1 MNKIIRYAKIAIAAL
16 VTVAMGACT
25 SDYEYDTPEALKG
38 AQVYF
43 SNTLPSKIEV
53 NKEAGNFDVTLSR
66 QNTEG
71 ELTVPLMFTA
81 DEGNIY
87 TVPSTVTFADGE
99 ATANIHITFNP
110 DELVYGNYVGGTI
123 SFDAD
128 NFSTPYGATSY
139 KFTAGASAYVDVAGG
154 KGKFRDGLISA
165 LYGIE
170 VLEYDVQIQED
181 AHTPGIYRVVAPYGQ
196 KGWSGAN
203 PWYTAFDENESNTD
217 MIIDATD
224 PDYVYIKGTFNT
236 GVTLNSSDG
245 VLSAISYVQYLLDDG
260 KTLDE
265 VKAEMPELFGTF
277 KDGVFTFPAKS
288 ILLYFGSGGNLYY
301 GNTDGMLRVAMPGV
315 VLKDYS
321 VGVEYLGRMTD
332 TNDKDNAVFNLTFGA
347 DVTTVKYALVKEG
360 EDLNKTASGI
370 IDGSVEA
377 TEISEAGRV
386 EVPFEESGN
395 YYVVTVSY
403 ENGEAKGADATPI
416 TLKSSKDAEEQFE
429 EVAYGVFTLGVK
441 DISGPFFPE
450 EGPIGC
456 FLEKM
461 GGTSPYPS
469 EATLLQS
476 KSDPTHFRIT
486 PWLTDG
492 YDFDFTWN
500 KETGVISVSNNNSGV
515 TGNQAGDKVIVDD
528 VATIIGDDNASA
540 KGLLNSYQENV
551 FTFNL
556 VYHLGDNTY
565 AMEKETFEITATAE
579 NAAKKGVN
587 RVAASHRSFNKF
599 FTGKSYQL
607 NKKLVNSKKVHLR

>member
-139 KFTAGASAYVDVAGG
+139 QFKAGASAYEDVPGG

-301 GNTDGMLRVAMPGV
+301 GNADGMLRVAMPGV

-332 TNDKDNAVFNLTFGA
+332 TNDNDNAIFNLTFGA

-360 EDLNKTASGI
+360 EDLNKTESGI

-395 YYVVTVSY
+395 YYLVTVSY

>member
-1 MNKIIRYAKIAIAAL
+1 MNKIFRYAKIAIAAL

-53 NKEAGNFDVTLSR
+53 NKESGNFDVTLSR

-165 LYGIE
+165 AYRIE
-170 VLEYDVQIQED
+170 VLEYDVQIQQD

-203 PWYTAFDENESNTD
+203 PWYTAFDENENNTD

-236 GVTLNSSDG
+236 GVTLNSGDG
-245 VLSAISYVQYLLDDG
+245 VVSAISYVQFLLNNG
-260 KTLDE
+260 NALDLI
-265 VKAEMPELFGTF
+265 KAKKPELFGTF
-277 KDGVFTFPAKS
+277 KDGVFNFPAKS
-288 ILLYFGSGGNLYY
+288 ILMYFGADGPYY
-301 GNTDGMLRVAMPGV
+301 GNTDGMLRVAMPGI

-321 VGVEYLGRMTD
+321 VGVDYLGRMTD

-360 EDLNKTASGI
+360 VDLNATASGI

-377 TEISEAGRV
+377 TEIAEAGRV

-395 YYVVTVSY
+395 YYLITVSY

-429 EVAYGVFTLGVK
+429 EVAYGVFTLGVE
-441 DISGPFFPE
+441 DISGPFFKE
-450 EGPIGC
+450 QGPMGC
-456 FLEKM
+456 FLEKV

-486 PWLTDG
+486 PWLVDG

-500 KETGVISVSNNNSGV
+500 RETGIISVSNNNSGV
-515 TGNQAGDKVIVDD
+515 KNQAGDQIIVDD
-528 VATIIGDDNASA
+528 VATILGDANASA
-540 KGLLNSYQENV
+540 AGVLNSYKENV

-556 VYHLGDNTY
+556 VYHLGDDIF
-565 AMEKETFEITATAE
+565 AIEKETFEITATAE

-587 RVAASHRSFNKF
+587 RVAASHHSFNKF

>member
-1 MNKIIRYAKIAIAAL
+1 MNKIFRYAKIAVAAL

-53 NKEAGNFDVTLSR
+53 NKESGNFDVTLSR

-139 KFTAGASAYVDVAGG
+139 KFKAGASAYVDVAGG
-154 KGKFRDGLISA
+154 KGKFRDGLISSA
-165 LYGIE
+165 YGIE
-170 VLEYDVQIQED
+170 VLEYDVQIQQD

-203 PWYTAFDENESNTD
+203 PWYTAFDASLANTD
-217 MIIDATD
+217 MVIDATD
-224 PDYVYIKGTFNT
+224 PDYVYIKGTFST

-245 VLSAISYVQYLLDDG
+245 VVSAISYVQFLLDNG
-260 KTLDE
+260 NALDLI
-265 VKAEMPELFGTF
+265 KAKKPDLFGTF

-288 ILLYFGSGGNLYY
+288 ILMYFGTDGPYY
-301 GNTDGMLRVAMPGV
+301 GNNDGMLRVAMPGV

-360 EDLNKTASGI
+360 TDLDKTASGI

-429 EVAYGVFTLGVK
+429 EVAYGVFTLGVE

-450 EGPIGC
+450 EGPMGC
-456 FLEKM
+456 FLEKI

-486 PWLTDG
+486 PWLVDG

-500 KETGVISVSNNNSGV
+500 KETGVISVSNNNTGV
-515 TGNQAGDKVIVDD
+515 KNQAGDQITVDD
-528 VATIIGDDNASA
+528 VATMIGDANASA
-540 KGLLNSYQENV
+540 AGVLNSYKENV

-556 VYHLGDNTY
+556 VYHLGNPIY
-565 AMEKETFEITATAE
+565 AIEKETFEITATAE

-587 RVAASHRSFNKF
+587 RVAASHHSFNKLL
-599 FTGKSYQL
+599 TGKSYQM
-607 NKKLVNSKKVHLR
+607 NKKFVNSKKVHLR

>member
-1 MNKIIRYAKIAIAAL
+1 MNKIFRYAKIAIAAL

-53 NKEAGNFDVTLSR
+53 NKESGNFDVTLSR

-99 ATANIHITFNP
+99 ATANIHVTFNP

-139 KFTAGASAYVDVAGG
+139 KFEAGASAYVDVAGG
-154 KGKFRDGLISA
+154 KGKFRDGLISSA
-165 LYGIE
+165 YGIE
-170 VLEYDVQIQED
+170 VLEYDVQIQQD

-196 KGWSGAN
+196 KGWSGAK
-203 PWYTAFDENESNTD
+203 PWYTKFDASLANTD
-217 MIIDATD
+217 MVIDATD
-224 PDYVYIKGTFNT
+224 PDYVYIKGTFST

-245 VLSAISYVQYLLDDG
+245 VVSAISYVQFLLDNG
-260 KTLDE
+260 NALDLI
-265 VKAEMPELFGTF
+265 KAKKPELFGTF
-277 KDGVFTFPAKS
+277 KDGVFNFPAKS
-288 ILLYFGSGGNLYY
+288 ILMYFGTDGPYY
-301 GNTDGMLRVAMPGV
+301 GNNDGMLRVAMPGI

-321 VGVEYLGRMTD
+321 VGVDYLGRLTD

-360 EDLNKTASGI
+360 ADLDAAANGI
-370 IDGSVEA
+370 IDGLIKA
-377 TEISEAGRV
+377 TEKAEAGRV

-395 YYVVTVSY
+395 YYLVTVSY
-403 ENGEAKGADATPI
+403 ENGEAKGADATPV

-429 EVAYGVFTLGVK
+429 EVAYGVFTLGVE

-450 EGPIGC
+450 PKGC
-456 FLEKM
+456 FLEKI
-461 GGTSPYPS
+461 GGKSPLAS

-486 PWLTDG
+486 PWLVDG

-500 KETGVISVSNNNSGV
+500 QQTGVISVSNNNTGV
-515 TGNQAGDKVIVDD
+515 KSQAGDQITVDD
-528 VATIIGDDNASA
+528 VATMIGDANASA
-540 KGLLNSYQENV
+540 AGVLNSFKENV

-556 VYHLGDNTY
+556 VYHLGDGIF

-587 RVAASHRSFNKF
+587 KVAASHRSFNKL
-599 FTGKSYQL
+599 FTGKPYQM

>member
-1 MNKIIRYAKIAIAAL
+1 MNKIFRYAKIAVAAL
-16 VTVAMGACT
+16 VTVAMAACT

-53 NKEAGNFDVTLSR
+53 NKESGNFDVTLSR

-110 DELVYGNYVGGTI
+110 DDLVYGNYVGGTI

-139 KFTAGASAYVDVAGG
+139 QFKAGASAYEDVEGG

-170 VLEYDVQIQED
+170 VLEYDVQIQQD

-203 PWYTAFDENESNTD
+203 PWYTKFDENESNTD

-224 PDYVYIKGTFNT
+224 PDFVYIKGTFNT
-236 GVTLNSSDG
+236 GVTLNSSEGDI
-245 VLSAISYVQYLLDDG
+245 SAISYVQYLLDKG
-260 KTLDE
+260 NSLDLI
-265 VKAEMPELFGTF
+265 KSKMPELFGTF
-277 KDGVFTFPAKS
+277 KDGVFSFPAKS
-288 ILLYFGSGGNLYY
+288 ILMYFGSGGDLYY

-395 YYVVTVSY
+395 YYLVTVSY

-429 EVAYGVFTLGVK
+429 EVAYGVFTLGVE
-441 DISGPFFPE
+441 DFSGLFFPE
-450 EGPIGC
+450 EGPMGC
-456 FLEKM
+456 FLEKI

-486 PWLTDG
+486 PWLIDG

-515 TGNQAGDKVIVDD
+515 TGNEAGDKIIVDD
-528 VATIIGDDNASA
+528 VATIIGDPDASA
-540 KGLLNSYQENV
+540 AGVLNSYHENV

-556 VYHLGDNTY
+556 VYHLGNGIF

-587 RVAASHRSFNKF
+587 RVAASHCSFNKL
-599 FTGKSYQL
+599 FTGKPYQL

>member
-1 MNKIIRYAKIAIAAL
+1 MNKIFRYAKIAIAAL

-53 NKEAGNFDVTLSR
+53 NKESGNFDVTLSR

-139 KFTAGASAYVDVAGG
+139 KFTAGASAYEDVPGG

-165 LYGIE
+165 AYRIE
-170 VLEYDVQIQED
+170 VLEYDVQIQQD

-203 PWYTAFDENESNTD
+203 PWYTAFDENENNTD

-236 GVTLNSSDG
+236 GVTLNSGDG
-245 VLSAISYVQYLLDDG
+245 VVSAISYVQFLLDNG
-260 KTLDE
+260 NALDLI
-265 VKAEMPELFGTF
+265 KAKNPELFGTF
-277 KDGVFTFPAKS
+277 KDGVFNFPAKS
-288 ILLYFGSGGNLYY
+288 ILMYFGADGPYY

-315 VLKDYS
+315 ELKDYN
-321 VGVEYLGRMTD
+321 VGVDYLGRLTD

-360 EDLNKTASGI
+360 TDLDATASGI
-370 IDGSVEA
+370 IDGSIEA
-377 TEISEAGRV
+377 TEIAEAGRV

-395 YYVVTVSY
+395 YYLVTISY

-429 EVAYGVFTLGVK
+429 EVAYGVFTLGVE
-441 DISGPFFPE
+441 DISGPFFKE
-450 EGPIGC
+450 QGPMGC
-456 FLEKM
+456 FLEKV
-461 GGTSPYPS
+461 GGKSPYAS

-486 PWLTDG
+486 PWLVDG
-492 YDFDFTWN
+492 YDFDFTWS

-515 TGNQAGDKVIVDD
+515 KANQAGDQIIVDD
-528 VATIIGDDNASA
+528 VATILGDANASA
-540 KGLLNSYQENV
+540 AGVLNSYQENV

-556 VYHLGDNTY
+556 VYHLGNDIF
-565 AMEKETFEITATAE
+565 AMEKETFEITDVVG
-579 NAAKKGVN
+579 NAAKKGIN
-587 RVAASHRSFNKF
+587 KVAASHHSFNKLL
-599 FTGKSYQL
+599 TGKSYQM
-607 NKKLVNSKKVHLR
+607 NKKFVNSKKVHLR

>member
-1 MNKIIRYAKIAIAAL
+1 MA
-16 VTVAMGACT
+16 ACT

-53 NKEAGNFDVTLSR
+53 NKESGNFDVTLSR
-66 QNTEG
+66 QNTKG

-110 DELVYGNYVGGTI
+110 DDLVYGNYVGGTI

-139 KFTAGASAYVDVAGG
+139 QFKAGASAYEDVPGG

-165 LYGIE
+165 LYDGIE
-170 VLEYDVQIQED
+170 VLEYDVQIQQD
-181 AHTPGIYRVVAPYGQ
+181 AHTPGIYRVVAPYAQ
-196 KGWSGAN
+196 KGWSGSQ

-224 PDYVYIKGTFNT
+224 PDFVYIKGTFNT
-236 GVTLNSSDG
+236 GVTLNSSHGDI
-245 VLSAISYVQYLLDDG
+245 SAISYVQYLLDDG

-265 VKAEMPELFGTF
+265 VKAEIPELFGTF
-277 KDGVFTFPAKS
+277 KDGIFSFPAKS
-288 ILLYFGSGGNLYY
+288 ILMYFGSGGDLYY

-315 VLKDYS
+315 VLKDYN

-360 EDLNKTASGI
+360 EDLDKTASGI

-395 YYVVTVSY
+395 YYLVTVSY

-429 EVAYGVFTLGVK
+429 EVAYGVFTLGVE
-441 DISGPFFPE
+441 DISGLFFPE

-456 FLEKM
+456 FLEKI

-486 PWLTDG
+486 PWLIDG

-515 TGNQAGDKVIVDD
+515 TGNKAGDKIIVDD
-528 VATIIGDDNASA
+528 VATIIGDPDASA
-540 KGLLNSYQENV
+540 AGVLNSYHENV

-556 VYHLGDNTY
+556 VYHLPQFGI
-565 AMEKETFEITATAE
+565 K
-579 NAAKKGVN
+579 
-587 RVAASHRSFNKF
+587 
-599 FTGKSYQL
+599 
-607 NKKLVNSKKVHLR
+607 

>member
-1 MNKIIRYAKIAIAAL
+1 MNKIFRYAKIAIAAL

-53 NKEAGNFDVTLSR
+53 NKESGNFDVTLSR

-99 ATANIHITFNP
+99 ATANIHVTFNP

-139 KFTAGASAYVDVAGG
+139 KFKAGASAYVDVAGG
-154 KGKFRDGLISA
+154 KGKFRDGLISSA
-165 LYGIE
+165 YGIE
-170 VLEYDVQIQED
+170 VLEYDVQIQQD

-203 PWYTAFDENESNTD
+203 PWYTAFDASLANTD
-217 MIIDATD
+217 MVIDATD
-224 PDYVYIKGTFNT
+224 PDYVYIKGTFST

-245 VLSAISYVQYLLDDG
+245 VVSAISYVQFLLDNG
-260 KTLDE
+260 NALDLI
-265 VKAEMPELFGTF
+265 KAKKPELFGTF
-277 KDGVFTFPAKS
+277 KDGVFNFPAKS
-288 ILLYFGSGGNLYY
+288 ILMYFGTDGPYY
-301 GNTDGMLRVAMPGV
+301 GNNDGMLRVAMPGV

-360 EDLNKTASGI
+360 TDLDKTASGI

-403 ENGEAKGADATPI
+403 ENGEAKGADATPV

-429 EVAYGVFTLGVK
+429 EVAYGVFTLGVE
-441 DISGPFFPE
+441 DISGPFFKE
-450 EGPIGC
+450 QGPMGC
-456 FLEKM
+456 FLEKV

-486 PWLTDG
+486 PWLVDG
-492 YDFDFTWN
+492 YDFDFTWS

-515 TGNQAGDKVIVDD
+515 KANQAGDQIIVDD
-528 VATIIGDDNASA
+528 VATILGDANASA
-540 KGLLNSYQENV
+540 AGVLNSYQENV

-556 VYHLGDNTY
+556 VYHLGDDIF

>member
-1 MNKIIRYAKIAIAAL
+1 MNKIFRYAKIAIAAL

-53 NKEAGNFDVTLSR
+53 NKESGNFDVTLSR

-139 KFTAGASAYVDVAGG
+139 KFKAGASAYVDVAGG
-154 KGKFRDGLISA
+154 KGKFRDGLISSA
-165 LYGIE
+165 YGIE
-170 VLEYDVQIQED
+170 VLEYDVQIQQD

-203 PWYTAFDENESNTD
+203 PWYTAFDASLANTD
-217 MIIDATD
+217 MVIDATD
-224 PDYVYIKGTFNT
+224 PDYVYIKGTFST

-245 VLSAISYVQYLLDDG
+245 VVSAISYVQFLLDNG
-260 KTLDE
+260 NALDLI
-265 VKAEMPELFGTF
+265 KAKKPELFGTF
-277 KDGVFTFPAKS
+277 KDGVFNFPAKS
-288 ILLYFGSGGNLYY
+288 ILMYFGTDGPYY
-301 GNTDGMLRVAMPGV
+301 GNNDGMLRVAMPGV

-429 EVAYGVFTLGVK
+429 EVAYGVFTLGVE

-450 EGPIGC
+450 EGPMGC
-456 FLEKM
+456 FLEKI

-486 PWLTDG
+486 PWLVDG

-500 KETGVISVSNNNSGV
+500 KETGVISVSNNNTGV
-515 TGNQAGDKVIVDD
+515 KNQAGDQITVDD
-528 VATIIGDDNASA
+528 VATMIGDANASA
-540 KGLLNSYQENV
+540 AGVLNSYKENV

-556 VYHLGDNTY
+556 VYHLGNPIY
-565 AMEKETFEITATAE
+565 AIEKETFEITATAE

-587 RVAASHRSFNKF
+587 RVAASHHSFNKLL
-599 FTGKSYQL
+599 TGKSYQM
-607 NKKLVNSKKVHLR
+607 NKKFVNSKKVHLR

>member
-1 MNKIIRYAKIAIAAL
+1 MNKIFRYAKIAIAAL

-53 NKEAGNFDVTLSR
+53 NKESGNFDVTLSR

-139 KFTAGASAYVDVAGG
+139 KFKAGASAYVDVAGG
-154 KGKFRDGLISA
+154 KGKFRDGLVSSA
-165 LYGIE
+165 YGIE
-170 VLEYDVQIQED
+170 VLEYDVQIQQD

-196 KGWSGAN
+196 KGWSGAK
-203 PWYTAFDENESNTD
+203 PWYTAFDASLANTD
-217 MIIDATD
+217 MVIDATD
-224 PDYVYIKGTFNT
+224 PDYVYIKGTFST

-245 VLSAISYVQYLLDDG
+245 VVSAISYVQFLLDNG
-260 KTLDE
+260 NALDLI
-265 VKAEMPELFGTF
+265 KAKKPELFGTF
-277 KDGVFTFPAKS
+277 KDGVFNFPAKS
-288 ILLYFGSGGNLYY
+288 ILMYFGTDGPYY
-301 GNTDGMLRVAMPGV
+301 GNNDGMLRVAMPGV
-315 VLKDYS
+315 ELKDYS

-360 EDLNKTASGI
+360 EDLNKTESGI

-395 YYVVTVSY
+395 YYLVTVSY

-429 EVAYGVFTLGVK
+429 EVAYGVFTLGVE
-441 DISGPFFPE
+441 DISGPFFPN
-450 EGPIGC
+450 EGPMGC
-456 FLEKM
+456 FLEKV
-461 GGTSPYPS
+461 GGKSPYPS

-486 PWLTDG
+486 PWLNEG

-515 TGNQAGDKVIVDD
+515 KGNQAGDQVIVDD
-528 VATIIGDDNASA
+528 VATMIGDANASA
-540 KGLLNSYQENV
+540 AGVLNSYKENV

-556 VYHLGDNTY
+556 VYHLGDGIF

-587 RVAASHRSFNKF
+587 RVAASHRSFNKL
-599 FTGKSYQL
+599 FTGKSYQM

>member
-1 MNKIIRYAKIAIAAL
+1 MNKIFRYAKIAVAAL
-16 VTVAMGACT
+16 VTVAMAACT

-53 NKEAGNFDVTLSR
+53 NKESGNFDVTLSR

-128 NFSTPYGATSY
+128 NFSTPFGATSY
-139 KFTAGASAYVDVAGG
+139 QFKAGASAYEDVEGG

-170 VLEYDVQIQED
+170 VLEYDVQIQKD

-224 PDYVYIKGTFNT
+224 PDFVYIKGTFNT

-245 VLSAISYVQYLLDDG
+245 VLSAISYVQYLLDNG
-260 KTLDE
+260 NSLDLI
-265 VKAEMPELFGTF
+265 KSKKPELFGTF
-277 KDGVFTFPAKS
+277 KDGIFSFPAKS
-288 ILLYFGSGGNLYY
+288 ILLYFGSGGDLYY

-315 VLKDYS
+315 VLKDYN

-395 YYVVTVSY
+395 YYLVTVSY

-429 EVAYGVFTLGVK
+429 EVAYGVFTLGVE
-441 DISGPFFPE
+441 DFSGLFFPE

-456 FLEKM
+456 FLEKI

-486 PWLTDG
+486 PWLIDG

-500 KETGVISVSNNNSGV
+500 TETGVISVSNNNSGV
-515 TGNQAGDKVIVDD
+515 TGNEAGEKVIVDD
-528 VATIIGDDNASA
+528 VATIIGDPDASA
-540 KGLLNSYQENV
+540 AGVLNSYHENV

-556 VYHLGDNTY
+556 VYHLGNDIF

-587 RVAASHRSFNKF
+587 RVAVSHCSFNKL
-599 FTGKSYQL
+599 FTGKPYQL
-607 NKKLVNSKKVHLR
+607 NKKFVNSKKVHLR

>member
-1 MNKIIRYAKIAIAAL
+1 MNKIFRYAKIAIAAL

-53 NKEAGNFDVTLSR
+53 NKESGNFDVTLSR

-128 NFSTPYGATSY
+128 NFSTPFGATSY
-139 KFTAGASAYVDVAGG
+139 QFKAGASAYEDVEGG

-170 VLEYDVQIQED
+170 VLEYDVQIQQD

-224 PDYVYIKGTFNT
+224 PDFVYIKGTFNT
-236 GVTLNSSDG
+236 GVTLNSSEGDI
-245 VLSAISYVQYLLDDG
+245 SAISYVQFLLDNG
-260 KTLDE
+260 NSLDLI
-265 VKAEMPELFGTF
+265 KSKKPELFGTF

-288 ILLYFGSGGNLYY
+288 ILMYLGSDGPYY
-301 GNTDGMLRVAMPGV
+301 GNSDGMLRVAMPGV

-360 EDLNKTASGI
+360 EDLNKTESGI

-395 YYVVTVSY
+395 YYLVTVSY

-429 EVAYGVFTLGVK
+429 EVAYGVFTLGVE

-450 EGPIGC
+450 QGPMGC
-456 FLEKM
+456 FLEKL

-486 PWLTDG
+486 PWLNEG

-515 TGNQAGDKVIVDD
+515 KGNQAGDQVIVDD
-528 VATIIGDDNASA
+528 VATMIGDANASA
-540 KGLLNSYQENV
+540 AGVLNSYKENV
-551 FTFNL
+551 LTFNL
-556 VYHLGDNTY
+556 VYHLGKSIF

-587 RVAASHRSFNKF
+587 KVAASHRSFNNF
-599 FTGKSYQL
+599 FTGKSYQM

>member
-1 MNKIIRYAKIAIAAL
+1 MNKIFRYAKIAVAAL

-53 NKEAGNFDVTLSR
+53 NKESGNFDVTLSR

-71 ELTVPLMFTA
+71 ELTVPLVFTA

-99 ATANIHITFNP
+99 ATANIHVTFNP

-139 KFTAGASAYVDVAGG
+139 KFKAGASAYVDVAGG
-154 KGKFRDGLISA
+154 KGKFRDGLVSSA
-165 LYGIE
+165 YGIE
-170 VLEYDVQIQED
+170 VLEYDVQIQQD

-203 PWYTAFDENESNTD
+203 PWYTAFDASLANTD
-217 MIIDATD
+217 MVIDATD
-224 PDYVYIKGTFNT
+224 PDYVYIKGTFST

-245 VLSAISYVQYLLDDG
+245 VVSAISYVQFLLDNG
-260 KTLDE
+260 NALDLI
-265 VKAEMPELFGTF
+265 KAKKPELFGTF
-277 KDGVFTFPAKS
+277 KDGVFNFPAKS
-288 ILLYFGSGGNLYY
+288 ILMYFGTDGPYY
-301 GNTDGMLRVAMPGV
+301 GNNDGMLRVAMPGV

-429 EVAYGVFTLGVK
+429 EVAYGVFTLGVE

-450 EGPIGC
+450 EGPMGC
-456 FLEKM
+456 FLEKI

-486 PWLTDG
+486 PWLVDG

-500 KETGVISVSNNNSGV
+500 KETGVISVSNNNTGV
-515 TGNQAGDKVIVDD
+515 KNQAGDQITVDD
-528 VATIIGDDNASA
+528 VATMIGDANASA
-540 KGLLNSYQENV
+540 AGVLNSYKENV

-556 VYHLGDNTY
+556 VYHLGNPIY
-565 AMEKETFEITATAE
+565 AIEKETFEITATAE

-587 RVAASHRSFNKF
+587 RVAASHHSFNKLL
-599 FTGKSYQL
+599 TGKSYQM
-607 NKKLVNSKKVHLR
+607 NKKFVNSKKVHLR

>member
-1 MNKIIRYAKIAIAAL
+1 MNKIFRYAKIAIAAL

-53 NKEAGNFDVTLSR
+53 NKESGNFDVTLSR

-154 KGKFRDGLISA
+154 KGKFRDGLISSA
-165 LYGIE
+165 YGIE
-170 VLEYDVQIQED
+170 VLEYDVQIQQD

-203 PWYTAFDENESNTD
+203 PWYTAFDENENNTD

-245 VLSAISYVQYLLDDG
+245 VVSAISYVQFLLDNG
-260 KTLDE
+260 NALDLI
-265 VKAEMPELFGTF
+265 KAKKPDLFGTF
-277 KDGVFTFPAKS
+277 KDGVFNFPAKS
-288 ILLYFGSGGNLYY
+288 ILMYFGADGPYY
-301 GNTDGMLRVAMPGV
+301 GNNDGMLRVAMPGI

-360 EDLNKTASGI
+360 TDLDKTASGI

-377 TEISEAGRV
+377 TEIAEAGRV

-395 YYVVTVSY
+395 YYLVTVSY
-403 ENGEAKGADATPI
+403 ENGEAKGADATPV

-429 EVAYGVFTLGVK
+429 EVAYGVFTLGVE
-441 DISGPFFPE
+441 DISGPFYPE
-450 EGPIGC
+450 EGPMGC
-456 FLEKM
+456 FLEKI
-461 GGTSPYPS
+461 GGKSPYAS

-486 PWLTDG
+486 PWLVDG
-492 YDFDFTWN
+492 YDFDFTWS

-515 TGNQAGDKVIVDD
+515 KANQAGDQIIVDD
-528 VATIIGDDNASA
+528 VATILGDANASA
-540 KGLLNSYQENV
+540 AGVLNSYQENV

-556 VYHLGDNTY
+556 VYHLGNDIF
-565 AMEKETFEITATAE
+565 AMEKETFEITDVVG
-579 NAAKKGVN
+579 NAAKKGIN
-587 RVAASHRSFNKF
+587 KVAASHHSFNKLL
-599 FTGKSYQL
+599 TGKSYQM
-607 NKKLVNSKKVHLR
+607 NKKFVNSKKVHLR

>member
-1 MNKIIRYAKIAIAAL
+1 MNKIFRYAKIAVAAL
-16 VTVAMGACT
+16 VTVAMAACT

-53 NKEAGNFDVTLSR
+53 NKESGNFDVTLSR

-110 DELVYGNYVGGTI
+110 DDLVYGNYVGGTI

-139 KFTAGASAYVDVAGG
+139 QFKAGASAYVDVAGG

-170 VLEYDVQIQED
+170 VLEYDVQIQQD
-181 AHTPGIYRVVAPYGQ
+181 AHTPGIYRVVAPYAQ
-196 KGWSGAN
+196 KGWSGSQ

-224 PDYVYIKGTFNT
+224 PDFVYIKGTFNT

-245 VLSAISYVQYLLDDG
+245 VLSAISYVQYLLDKG
-260 KTLDE
+260 NSLDLI
-265 VKAEMPELFGTF
+265 KSKMPELFGTF

-288 ILLYFGSGGNLYY
+288 ILLYFGSGGDLYY

-315 VLKDYS
+315 VLKDYN

-395 YYVVTVSY
+395 YYLVTVSY

-429 EVAYGVFTLGVK
+429 EVAYGVFTLGVE
-441 DISGPFFPE
+441 DFSGSFFPE
-450 EGPIGC
+450 QGPMGC
-456 FLEKM
+456 FLEKL

-486 PWLTDG
+486 PWLIDG

-515 TGNQAGDKVIVDD
+515 TGNEAGEKVIVDD
-528 VATIIGDDNASA
+528 VATMIGDANASA
-540 KGLLNSYQENV
+540 AGVLNSYHENV

-556 VYHLGDNTY
+556 VYHLGNDIF

-587 RVAASHRSFNKF
+587 KVAASHCSFNKL
-599 FTGKSYQL
+599 FTGKPYQL

>member
-1 MNKIIRYAKIAIAAL
+1 MNKIFRYAKIAIATL

-53 NKEAGNFDVTLSR
+53 NKESGNFDVTLSR

-99 ATANIHITFNP
+99 ATANIHVTFNP

-139 KFTAGASAYVDVAGG
+139 KFTAGASAYEDVPGG
-154 KGKFRDGLISA
+154 KGKFRDGLVSSA
-165 LYGIE
+165 YRGFE
-170 VLEYDVQIQED
+170 VLEYDVQIQQD
-181 AHTPGIYRVVAPYGQ
+181 AHTPGIYRVVAPYAQ
-196 KGWSGAN
+196 KGWSGSK

-224 PDYVYIKGTFNT
+224 PDFVYIKGTFNT

-245 VLSAISYVQYLLDDG
+245 VISFISYVQFLLDKG
-260 KTLDE
+260 NSLDLI
-265 VKAEMPELFGTF
+265 KAKKPDLFGTF
-277 KDGVFTFPAKS
+277 KDGVFNFPAKS
-288 ILLYFGSGGNLYY
+288 ILVNYGTDGPYLGN
-301 GNTDGMLRVAMPGV
+301 NDGMLRVAMPGV

-360 EDLNKTASGI
+360 TDLDATASGI

-377 TEISEAGRV
+377 YEIAEAGRV

-395 YYVVTVSY
+395 YYLVTVSY
-403 ENGEAKGADATPI
+403 ENGEAKGADATPV

-429 EVAYGVFTLGVK
+429 EVAYGVFTLGVE
-441 DISGPFFPE
+441 DISGPFFKE
-450 EGPIGC
+450 QGPMGC
-456 FLEKM
+456 FLEKL

-486 PWLTDG
+486 PWLNDG

-515 TGNQAGDKVIVDD
+515 KGNQAGDQVIVDD
-528 VATIIGDDNASA
+528 VATMIGDANASA
-540 KGLLNSYQENV
+540 AGVLNSYQENV

-556 VYHLGDNTY
+556 VYHLGDDIF

-587 RVAASHRSFNKF
+587 RVAASHRSFNKL

>member
-1 MNKIIRYAKIAIAAL
+1 MNKIFRYAKIAIAAL

-53 NKEAGNFDVTLSR
+53 NKESGNFDVTLSR

-99 ATANIHITFNP
+99 ATANIHVTFNP

-139 KFTAGASAYVDVAGG
+139 KFTAGASAYEDVPGG

-165 LYGIE
+165 AYRIE

-203 PWYTAFDENESNTD
+203 PWYTAFDENENNTD

-236 GVTLNSSDG
+236 GVTLNSGDG
-245 VLSAISYVQYLLDDG
+245 VVSAISYVQFLLNNG
-260 KTLDE
+260 NALDLI
-265 VKAEMPELFGTF
+265 KAKKPELFGTF
-277 KDGVFTFPAKS
+277 KDGVFNFPAKS
-288 ILLYFGSGGNLYY
+288 ILMYFGADGPYY
-301 GNTDGMLRVAMPGV
+301 GNTDGMLRVAMPGI

-321 VGVEYLGRMTD
+321 VGVDYLGRLTD

-360 EDLNKTASGI
+360 TDLDATASGI
-370 IDGSVEA
+370 IDGSIEA
-377 TEISEAGRV
+377 TEIAEAGRV

-395 YYVVTVSY
+395 YYLVTVSY

-429 EVAYGVFTLGVK
+429 EVAYGVFTLGVE
-441 DISGPFFPE
+441 DISGPFFKE
-450 EGPIGC
+450 QGPMGC
-456 FLEKM
+456 FLEKV
-461 GGTSPYPS
+461 GGKSPYPS

-486 PWLTDG
+486 PWLVDG

-515 TGNQAGDKVIVDD
+515 KANQAGDQIIVDD
-528 VATIIGDDNASA
+528 VATILGDANASTA
-540 KGLLNSYQENV
+540 GVLNSYQENV

-556 VYHLGDNTY
+556 VYHLGGDIF

-587 RVAASHRSFNKF
+587 RVAASHRSFNKL
-599 FTGKSYQL
+599 FTGKSYQM

>member
-1 MNKIIRYAKIAIAAL
+1 MNKIFRYAKIAVAAL
-16 VTVAMGACT
+16 VTVAMAACT

-53 NKEAGNFDVTLSR
+53 NKESGNFDVTLSR

-110 DELVYGNYVGGTI
+110 DDLVYGNYVGGTI

-139 KFTAGASAYVDVAGG
+139 QFKAGASAYEDVEGG

-170 VLEYDVQIQED
+170 VLEYDVQIQKD

-224 PDYVYIKGTFNT
+224 PDFVYIKGTFNT

-245 VLSAISYVQYLLDDG
+245 VLSAISYVQYLLDKG
-260 KTLDE
+260 NSLDLI
-265 VKAEMPELFGTF
+265 KSEMPELFGTF

-288 ILLYFGSGGNLYY
+288 ILLYFGSGGDLYY

-315 VLKDYS
+315 VLKDYN

-360 EDLNKTASGI
+360 EDLDKTASGI

-395 YYVVTVSY
+395 YYLVTVSY

-429 EVAYGVFTLGVK
+429 EVAYGVFTLGVE
-441 DISGPFFPE
+441 DISGPFFPK
-450 EGPIGC
+450 EGPMGC
-456 FLEKM
+456 FLEKL

-486 PWLTDG
+486 PWLNEG

-515 TGNQAGDKVIVDD
+515 TGNEAGDKIIVDD
-528 VATIIGDDNASA
+528 VATIIGYPDASA
-540 KGLLNSYQENV
+540 AGVLNSYHENV

-556 VYHLGDNTY
+556 VYHLGNGIF

-587 RVAASHRSFNKF
+587 RVAASHCSFNKL
-599 FTGKSYQL
+599 FTGKPYQL

>member
-1 MNKIIRYAKIAIAAL
+1 MNKIFRYAKIAVAAL
-16 VTVAMGACT
+16 VTVAMAACT

-53 NKEAGNFDVTLSR
+53 NKESGNFDVTLSR

-128 NFSTPYGATSY
+128 NFSTPFGATSY
-139 KFTAGASAYVDVAGG
+139 QFKAGASAYEDVEGG

-170 VLEYDVQIQED
+170 VLEYDVQIQQD

-203 PWYTAFDENESNTD
+203 PWYTKFDENESNTD

-224 PDYVYIKGTFNT
+224 PDFVYIKGTFNT
-236 GVTLNSSDG
+236 GVTLNSSEGDI
-245 VLSAISYVQYLLDDG
+245 SAISYVQFLLDNG
-260 KTLDE
+260 NSLDLI
-265 VKAEMPELFGTF
+265 KSKKPELFGTF

-288 ILLYFGSGGNLYY
+288 ILMYLGSDGPYY
-301 GNTDGMLRVAMPGV
+301 GNSDGMLRVAMPGV

-360 EDLNKTASGI
+360 EDLNKTESGI

-395 YYVVTVSY
+395 YYLVTVSY

-416 TLKSSKDAEEQFE
+416 TLKLSKDAEEQFE
-429 EVAYGVFTLGVK
+429 EVAYGVFTLGVEG
-441 DISGPFFPE
+441 ISGPFFPE
-450 EGPIGC
+450 QGPMGC
-456 FLEKM
+456 FLEKL

-486 PWLTDG
+486 PWLNEG

-515 TGNQAGDKVIVDD
+515 KGNQAGDQVIVDD
-528 VATIIGDDNASA
+528 VATMIGDANASA
-540 KGLLNSYQENV
+540 AGVLNSYKENV

-556 VYHLGDNTY
+556 VYHLGESIF

-587 RVAASHRSFNKF
+587 KVAASHRSFNNF
-599 FTGKSYQL
+599 FTGKSYQM

>member
-1 MNKIIRYAKIAIAAL
+1 MNKIFRYAKIAIAAL

-53 NKEAGNFDVTLSR
+53 NKESGNFDVTLSR

-128 NFSTPYGATSY
+128 NFSTPFGATSY

-154 KGKFRDGLISA
+154 KGNFRDGIISS

-170 VLEYDVQIQED
+170 MLDWDVQIQQD
-181 AHTPGIYRVVAPYGQ
+181 AHNPGIYRVVAPYAQ

-203 PWYTAFDENESNTD
+203 PWYTTFDENESNTD

-224 PDYVYIKGTFNT
+224 PDFVYIKGTFNT
-236 GVTLNSSDG
+236 GVTLNSSEG
-245 VLSAISYVQYLLDDG
+245 VISYLSFVQSNLDNG
-260 KTLDE
+260 VSLD
-265 VKAEMPELFGTF
+265 VIKAKKPEWFGTF
-277 KDGVFTFPAKS
+277 KDGVFTFPAGKTAYAC
-288 ILLYFGSGGNLYY
+288 LNGEPVAYANA
-301 GNTDGMLRVAMPGV
+301 DGMLRVAMPGV
-315 VLKDYS
+315 ELKDYS

-360 EDLNKTASGI
+360 TDLDATANGI

-377 TEISEAGRV
+377 TEIAEAGRV

-395 YYVVTVSY
+395 YYLVTVSY

-429 EVAYGVFTLGVK
+429 EVAYGVFTLGVE

-450 EGPIGC
+450 QGPMGC
-456 FLEKM
+456 FLEKL

-486 PWLTDG
+486 PWLNEG

-515 TGNQAGDKVIVDD
+515 KGNQAGDQVIVDD
-528 VATIIGDDNASA
+528 VATMKGDANASA
-540 KGLLNSYQENV
+540 AGVLNSYKENV

-556 VYHLGDNTY
+556 VYHLGDGIF

-587 RVAASHRSFNKF
+587 RVAASHRSFNKL
-599 FTGKSYQL
+599 FTGKSYQM

>member
-1 MNKIIRYAKIAIAAL
+1 MNKIFRYAKIAIAAL

-53 NKEAGNFDVTLSR
+53 NKESGNFDVTLSR

-99 ATANIHITFNP
+99 ATANIHVTFNP

-139 KFTAGASAYVDVAGG
+139 KFTAGASAYEDVAGG

-165 LYGIE
+165 AYRIE
-170 VLEYDVQIQED
+170 VLEYDVQIQQD

-203 PWYTAFDENESNTD
+203 PWYTAFDENENNTD

-236 GVTLNSSDG
+236 GVTLNSGDG
-245 VLSAISYVQYLLDDG
+245 VVSAISYVQFLLNNG
-260 KTLDE
+260 NALDLI
-265 VKAEMPELFGTF
+265 KAKKPELFGTF
-277 KDGVFTFPAKS
+277 KDGVFNFPAKS
-288 ILLYFGSGGNLYY
+288 ILMYFGADGPYY
-301 GNTDGMLRVAMPGV
+301 GNTDGMLRVAMPGI

-321 VGVEYLGRMTD
+321 VGVDYLGRLTD

-360 EDLNKTASGI
+360 TDLDATASGI
-370 IDGSVEA
+370 IDGSIEA
-377 TEISEAGRV
+377 TEIAEAGRV

-395 YYVVTVSY
+395 YYLVTVSY
-403 ENGEAKGADATPI
+403 ENGEAKGADATPV

-429 EVAYGVFTLGVK
+429 EVAYGVFTLGVE
-441 DISGPFFPE
+441 DISGPFFPK
-450 EGPIGC
+450 EGPMGC
-456 FLEKM
+456 FLEKL

-486 PWLTDG
+486 PWLNEG

-515 TGNQAGDKVIVDD
+515 KGNQAGDQVIVDD
-528 VATIIGDDNASA
+528 VATMIGDANASA
-540 KGLLNSYQENV
+540 AGVLNSYQENV

-556 VYHLGDNTY
+556 VYHLGDGIF

-587 RVAASHRSFNKF
+587 RVAASHRSFNKL
-599 FTGKSYQL
+599 FTGKSYQM

>member
-1 MNKIIRYAKIAIAAL
+1 MNKIFRYAKIAVAAL

-53 NKEAGNFDVTLSR
+53 NKESGNFDVTLSR

-71 ELTVPLMFTA
+71 ELTVPLVFTA

-99 ATANIHITFNP
+99 ATANIHVTFNP

-139 KFTAGASAYVDVAGG
+139 KFKAGASAYVDVAGG
-154 KGKFRDGLISA
+154 KGKFRDGLVSSA
-165 LYGIE
+165 YGIE
-170 VLEYDVQIQED
+170 VLEYDVQIQQD

-203 PWYTAFDENESNTD
+203 PWYTAFDASLANTD
-217 MIIDATD
+217 MVIDATD
-224 PDYVYIKGTFNT
+224 PDYVYIKGTFST

-245 VLSAISYVQYLLDDG
+245 VVSAISYVQFLLDNG
-260 KTLDE
+260 NALDLI
-265 VKAEMPELFGTF
+265 KAKKPELFGTF
-277 KDGVFTFPAKS
+277 KDGVFNFPAKS
-288 ILLYFGSGGNLYY
+288 ILMYFGADGPYY

-321 VGVEYLGRMTD
+321 VGVDYLGRMTD

-360 EDLNKTASGI
+360 TDLDATASGI

-377 TEISEAGRV
+377 YEIAEGGRL

-395 YYVVTVSY
+395 YYLVTVSY
-403 ENGEAKGADATPI
+403 ENGEAKGADATPV

-429 EVAYGVFTLGVK
+429 EVAYGVFTLGVE
-441 DISGPFFPE
+441 DISGPFFKE
-450 EGPIGC
+450 QGPMGC
-456 FLEKM
+456 FLEKL

-486 PWLTDG
+486 PWLNDG

-515 TGNQAGDKVIVDD
+515 KGNQAGDQVIVDD
-528 VATIIGDDNASA
+528 VATMIGDANASA
-540 KGLLNSYQENV
+540 AGVLNSYQENV

-556 VYHLGDNTY
+556 VYHLGDDIF

-587 RVAASHRSFNKF
+587 RVAASHRSFNKL

>member
-1 MNKIIRYAKIAIAAL
+1 MNKIFRYAKIAVAAL
-16 VTVAMGACT
+16 VTVAMAACT

-53 NKEAGNFDVTLSR
+53 NKESGNFDVTLSR

-110 DELVYGNYVGGTI
+110 DDLVYGNYVGGTI

-139 KFTAGASAYVDVAGG
+139 QFKAGASAYEDVEGG

-170 VLEYDVQIQED
+170 VLEYDVQIQQD

-224 PDYVYIKGTFNT
+224 PDFVYIKGTFNT

-245 VLSAISYVQYLLDDG
+245 VLSAISYVQYLLDKG
-260 KTLDE
+260 NSLDLI
-265 VKAEMPELFGTF
+265 KSKMPELFGTF

-288 ILLYFGSGGNLYY
+288 ILLYFGSGGDLYY

-360 EDLNKTASGI
+360 EDLDKTASGI

-395 YYVVTVSY
+395 YYLVTVSY

-429 EVAYGVFTLGVK
+429 EVAYGVFTLGVE
-441 DISGPFFPE
+441 DISGLFFPE
-450 EGPIGC
+450 EGPLGC
-456 FLEKM
+456 FLEK
-461 GGTSPYPS
+461 SPYPS

-486 PWLTDG
+486 PWLIDG

-515 TGNQAGDKVIVDD
+515 TGNEAGDKIIVDD
-528 VATIIGDDNASA
+528 VATMIGAANASA
-540 KGLLNSYQENV
+540 AGVLNSYHENV

-556 VYHLGDNTY
+556 VYHLGNGIF

-587 RVAASHRSFNKF
+587 RVAASHCSFNKL
-599 FTGKSYQL
+599 FTGKPYQL

>member
-1 MNKIIRYAKIAIAAL
+1 MNKIFRYAKIAVAAL
-16 VTVAMGACT
+16 VTVAMAACT

-53 NKEAGNFDVTLSR
+53 NKESGNFDVTLSR

-128 NFSTPYGATSY
+128 NFSTPFGATSY
-139 KFTAGASAYVDVAGG
+139 QFKAGASAYEDVEGG

-170 VLEYDVQIQED
+170 VLEYDVQIQKD

-224 PDYVYIKGTFNT
+224 PDFVYIKGTFNT

-245 VLSAISYVQYLLDDG
+245 VLSAISYVQYLLDNG
-260 KTLDE
+260 NSLDLI
-265 VKAEMPELFGTF
+265 KSKKPELFGTF
-277 KDGVFTFPAKS
+277 KDGIFSFPAKS
-288 ILLYFGSGGNLYY
+288 ILLYFGSGGDLYY

-315 VLKDYS
+315 VLKDYN

-360 EDLNKTASGI
+360 EDLDKTASGI

-395 YYVVTVSY
+395 YYLVTVSY

-429 EVAYGVFTLGVK
+429 EVAYGVFTLGVE
-441 DISGPFFPE
+441 DISGLLFPE
-450 EGPIGC
+450 EGPLGC
-456 FLEKM
+456 FLEK
-461 GGTSPYPS
+461 SPYPS

-486 PWLTDG
+486 PWLIDG

-515 TGNQAGDKVIVDD
+515 TGNEAGDKIIVDD
-528 VATIIGDDNASA
+528 VATIIGGPNASA
-540 KGLLNSYQENV
+540 AGVLNSYHENV

-556 VYHLGDNTY
+556 VYHLGNDIF

-587 RVAASHRSFNKF
+587 RVAASHCSFNKL
-599 FTGKSYQL
+599 FTGKPYQL
-607 NKKLVNSKKVHLR
+607 NKKFVNSKKVHLR

>member
-1 MNKIIRYAKIAIAAL
+1 MNKIFRYAKIAIAAL

-53 NKEAGNFDVTLSR
+53 NKESGNFDVTLSR

-139 KFTAGASAYVDVAGG
+139 KFKAGASAYVDVAGG
-154 KGKFRDGLISA
+154 KGKFRDGLISSA
-165 LYGIE
+165 YGIE
-170 VLEYDVQIQED
+170 VLEYDVQIQQD

-203 PWYTAFDENESNTD
+203 PWYTAFDASLANTD
-217 MIIDATD
+217 MVIDATD
-224 PDYVYIKGTFNT
+224 PDYVYIKGTFST

-245 VLSAISYVQYLLDDG
+245 VVSAISYVQFLLDNG
-260 KTLDE
+260 NALDLI
-265 VKAEMPELFGTF
+265 KAKKPELFGTF
-277 KDGVFTFPAKS
+277 KDGVFNFPAKS
-288 ILLYFGSGGNLYY
+288 ILMYFGADGPYY
-301 GNTDGMLRVAMPGV
+301 GNADGMLRVAMPGV

-360 EDLNKTASGI
+360 TDLDKTASGI

-377 TEISEAGRV
+377 TEIAEAGRV

-395 YYVVTVSY
+395 YYLVTVSY
-403 ENGEAKGADATPI
+403 ENGEAKGADATPV

-429 EVAYGVFTLGVK
+429 EVAYGVFTLGVE
-441 DISGPFFPE
+441 DISGPFFKE
-450 EGPIGC
+450 QGPMGC
-456 FLEKM
+456 FLEKL

-486 PWLTDG
+486 PWLNDG

-515 TGNQAGDKVIVDD
+515 KGNQAGDQVIVDD
-528 VATIIGDDNASA
+528 VATMIGDANASA
-540 KGLLNSYQENV
+540 AGVLNSYQENV

-556 VYHLGDNTY
+556 VYHLGDDIF

-587 RVAASHRSFNKF
+587 RVAASHRSFNKL

>member
-1 MNKIIRYAKIAIAAL
+1 MNKIFRYAKIAIAAL

-53 NKEAGNFDVTLSR
+53 NKESGNFDVTLSR

-99 ATANIHITFNP
+99 ATANIHVTFNP

-139 KFTAGASAYVDVAGG
+139 KFKAGASAYVDVAGG
-154 KGKFRDGLISA
+154 KGKFRDGLISSA
-165 LYGIE
+165 YGIE
-170 VLEYDVQIQED
+170 VLEYDVQIQQD

-203 PWYTAFDENESNTD
+203 PWYTAFDASLANTD
-217 MIIDATD
+217 MVIDATD
-224 PDYVYIKGTFNT
+224 PDYVYIKGTFST

-245 VLSAISYVQYLLDDG
+245 VVSAISYVQFLLDNG
-260 KTLDE
+260 NALDLI
-265 VKAEMPELFGTF
+265 KAKKPELFGTF
-277 KDGVFTFPAKS
+277 KDGVFNFPAKS
-288 ILLYFGSGGNLYY
+288 ILMYFGADGPYY
-301 GNTDGMLRVAMPGV
+301 GNTDGMLRVAMPGI

-321 VGVEYLGRMTD
+321 VGVDYLGRMTD

-395 YYVVTVSY
+395 YYLVTVSY

-429 EVAYGVFTLGVK
+429 EVAYGVFTLGVE

-450 EGPIGC
+450 EGPMGC
-456 FLEKM
+456 FLEKI

-486 PWLTDG
+486 PWLVDG

-500 KETGVISVSNNNSGV
+500 KETGVISVSNNNTGV
-515 TGNQAGDKVIVDD
+515 KNQAGDQITVND
-528 VATIIGDDNASA
+528 VATMIGDANASA
-540 KGLLNSYQENV
+540 AGVLNSYKENV

-556 VYHLGDNTY
+556 VYHLGDPIY
-565 AMEKETFEITATAE
+565 AIEKETFEITATAE

-587 RVAASHRSFNKF
+587 RVAASHRSFNNF
-599 FTGKSYQL
+599 FTGKSYQM
-607 NKKLVNSKKVHLR
+607 NKKFVNSKKVHLR

>member
-1 MNKIIRYAKIAIAAL
+1 MNKIFRYAKIAIAAL

-53 NKEAGNFDVTLSR
+53 NKESGNFDVTLSR

-128 NFSTPYGATSY
+128 NFSTPFGATSY
-139 KFTAGASAYVDVAGG
+139 KFKAGASAYEDVEGG

-170 VLEYDVQIQED
+170 VLEYDVQIQQD

-203 PWYTAFDENESNTD
+203 PWYKAFDENESNTD

-224 PDYVYIKGTFNT
+224 PDYLNNT
-236 GVTLNSSDG
+236 GPLNTRVTLNTRAVDIT
-245 VLSAISYVQYLLDDG
+245 AISYVQFLLDNG
-260 KTLDE
+260 NSLDLI
-265 VKAEMPELFGTF
+265 KSKKPELFGTF
-277 KDGVFTFPAKS
+277 KDGIFSFPAKS
-288 ILLYFGSGGNLYY
+288 ILMYLGSDGPYY
-301 GNTDGMLRVAMPGV
+301 GNSDGMLRVAMPGV

-360 EDLNKTASGI
+360 EDLNKTESGI

-395 YYVVTVSY
+395 YYLVTVSY

-429 EVAYGVFTLGVK
+429 EVAYGVFTLGVE

-450 EGPIGC
+450 QGPMGC
-456 FLEKM
+456 FLEKL

-486 PWLTDG
+486 PWLNEG
-492 YDFDFTWN
+492 YDFDFTRN

-515 TGNQAGDKVIVDD
+515 KGNQAGDQVIVDD
-528 VATIIGDDNASA
+528 VATMIGDANASA
-540 KGLLNSYQENV
+540 AGVLNSYKENV

-556 VYHLGDNTY
+556 VYHLGESIF

-587 RVAASHRSFNKF
+587 KVAASHRSFNNF
-599 FTGKSYQL
+599 FTGKSYQM

>member
-1 MNKIIRYAKIAIAAL
+1 MNKIFRYAKIAVAAL
-16 VTVAMGACT
+16 VTVAMAACT

-53 NKEAGNFDVTLSR
+53 NKESGNFDVTLSR

-110 DELVYGNYVGGTI
+110 DDLVYGNYVGGTI

-139 KFTAGASAYVDVAGG
+139 QFKAGASAYEDVEGG

-170 VLEYDVQIQED
+170 VLEYDVQIQQD

-203 PWYTAFDENESNTD
+203 PWYTKFDENESNTD

-224 PDYVYIKGTFNT
+224 PDFVYIKGTFNT

-245 VLSAISYVQYLLDDG
+245 DISAISYVQFLLDKG
-260 KTLDE
+260 NSLDLI
-265 VKAEMPELFGTF
+265 KSKMPELFGTF
-277 KDGVFTFPAKS
+277 KDGIFSFPAKS
-288 ILLYFGSGGNLYY
+288 ILMYFGSGGDLYY

-315 VLKDYS
+315 VLKDYN

-395 YYVVTVSY
+395 YYLVTVSY

-429 EVAYGVFTLGVK
+429 EVAYGVFTLGVE
-441 DISGPFFPE
+441 DISGLFFPE

-456 FLEKM
+456 FLEKI

-486 PWLTDG
+486 PWLIDG

-515 TGNQAGDKVIVDD
+515 TGNKAGDKIIVDD
-528 VATIIGDDNASA
+528 VATIIGDPDASA
-540 KGLLNSYQENV
+540 AGVLNSYHENV

-556 VYHLGDNTY
+556 VYHLGDGIF

-587 RVAASHRSFNKF
+587 RVAASHCSFNKL
-599 FTGKSYQL
+599 FTGKPYQL

>member
-1 MNKIIRYAKIAIAAL
+1 MNKIFRYAKIAIATL

-53 NKEAGNFDVTLSR
+53 NKESGNFDVTLSR

-99 ATANIHITFNP
+99 ATANIHVTFNP

-139 KFTAGASAYVDVAGG
+139 KFKAGASAYVDVAGG
-154 KGKFRDGLISA
+154 KGKFRDGLISSA
-165 LYGIE
+165 YGIE
-170 VLEYDVQIQED
+170 VLEYDVQIQQD

-203 PWYTAFDENESNTD
+203 PWYTAFDASLANTD
-217 MIIDATD
+217 MVIDATD
-224 PDYVYIKGTFNT
+224 PDYVYIKGTFST

-245 VLSAISYVQYLLDDG
+245 VVSAISYVQFLLDNG
-260 KTLDE
+260 NALDLI
-265 VKAEMPELFGTF
+265 KAKKPELFGTF
-277 KDGVFTFPAKS
+277 KDGVFNFPAKS
-288 ILLYFGSGGNLYY
+288 ILMYFGTDGPYY
-301 GNTDGMLRVAMPGV
+301 GNNDGMLRVAMPGV

-429 EVAYGVFTLGVK
+429 EVAYGVFTLGVE

-450 EGPIGC
+450 EGPMGC
-456 FLEKM
+456 FLEKI

-486 PWLTDG
+486 PWLVDG

-500 KETGVISVSNNNSGV
+500 KETGVISVSNNNTGV
-515 TGNQAGDKVIVDD
+515 KNQAGDQITVDD
-528 VATIIGDDNASA
+528 VATMIGDANASA
-540 KGLLNSYQENV
+540 AGVLNSYKENV

-556 VYHLGDNTY
+556 VYHLGNPIY
-565 AMEKETFEITATAE
+565 AIEKETFEITATAE

>member
-128 NFSTPYGATSY
+128 NFSTPFGATSY
-139 KFTAGASAYVDVAGG
+139 QFKAGASAYEDVEGG

-170 VLEYDVQIQED
+170 VLEYDVQIQQD

-203 PWYTAFDENESNTD
+203 LWYTAFDENESNTD

-224 PDYVYIKGTFNT
+224 PDFVYIKGTFNT
-236 GVTLNSSDG
+236 GVTLNSSEGDI
-245 VLSAISYVQYLLDDG
+245 SAISYVQFLLDNG
-260 KTLDE
+260 NSLDLI
-265 VKAEMPELFGTF
+265 KSKKPELFGTF

-288 ILLYFGSGGNLYY
+288 ILMYLGSDGPYY
-301 GNTDGMLRVAMPGV
+301 GNSDGMLRVAMPGV

-360 EDLNKTASGI
+360 EDLNKTESGI

-395 YYVVTVSY
+395 YYLVTVSY

-429 EVAYGVFTLGVK
+429 EVAYGVFTLGVE

>member
-1 MNKIIRYAKIAIAAL
+1 M
-16 VTVAMGACT
+16 
-25 SDYEYDTPEALKG
+25 
-38 AQVYF
+38 
-43 SNTLPSKIEV
+43 
-53 NKEAGNFDVTLSR
+53 
-66 QNTEG
+66 
-71 ELTVPLMFTA
+71 
-81 DEGNIY
+81 
-87 TVPSTVTFADGE
+87 
-99 ATANIHITFNP
+99 
-110 DELVYGNYVGGTI
+110 
-123 SFDAD
+123 
-128 NFSTPYGATSY
+128 
-139 KFTAGASAYVDVAGG
+139 
-154 KGKFRDGLISA
+154 
-165 LYGIE
+165 
-170 VLEYDVQIQED
+170 EYDVQIQQD

-224 PDYVYIKGTFNT
+224 PDFVYIKGTFNT
-236 GVTLNSSDG
+236 GVTLNSSEGDI
-245 VLSAISYVQYLLDDG
+245 SAISYVQFLLDNG
-260 KTLDE
+260 NSLDLI
-265 VKAEMPELFGTF
+265 KSKKPELFGTF

-288 ILLYFGSGGNLYY
+288 ILMYLGSDGPYY
-301 GNTDGMLRVAMPGV
+301 GNSDGMLRVAMPGV

-360 EDLNKTASGI
+360 EDLNKTESGI

-395 YYVVTVSY
+395 YYLVTVSY

-429 EVAYGVFTLGVK
+429 EVAYGVFTLGVE

-450 EGPIGC
+450 QGPMGC
-456 FLEKM
+456 FLEKL

-486 PWLTDG
+486 PWLNEG

-515 TGNQAGDKVIVDD
+515 KGNQAGDQVIVDD
-528 VATIIGDDNASA
+528 VATMIGDANASA
-540 KGLLNSYQENV
+540 AGVLNSYKENV

-556 VYHLGDNTY
+556 VYHLGESIF

-587 RVAASHRSFNKF
+587 KVAASHRSFNNF
-599 FTGKSYQL
+599 FTGKSYQM

>member
-1 MNKIIRYAKIAIAAL
+1 MNKIFRYAKIAIAAL

-53 NKEAGNFDVTLSR
+53 NKESGNFDVTLSR

-99 ATANIHITFNP
+99 ATANIHVTFNP

-139 KFTAGASAYVDVAGG
+139 QFKAGASAYVDVAGG
-154 KGKFRDGLISA
+154 KGKFRDGLISSA
-165 LYGIE
+165 YGIE
-170 VLEYDVQIQED
+170 VLEYDVQIQQD

-203 PWYTAFDENESNTD
+203 PWYTAFDASLANTD
-217 MIIDATD
+217 MVIDATD
-224 PDYVYIKGTFNT
+224 PDYVYIKGTFST

-245 VLSAISYVQYLLDDG
+245 VVSAISYVQFLLDNG
-260 KTLDE
+260 NALDLI
-265 VKAEMPELFGTF
+265 KAKKPELFGTF
-277 KDGVFTFPAKS
+277 KDGVFNFPAKS
-288 ILLYFGSGGNLYY
+288 ILMYFGADGPYF

-321 VGVEYLGRMTD
+321 VGVDYLGRMTD

-395 YYVVTVSY
+395 YYLVTVSY

-429 EVAYGVFTLGVK
+429 EVAYGVFTLGVE

-450 EGPIGC
+450 EGPMGC
-456 FLEKM
+456 FLEKI

-486 PWLTDG
+486 PWLVDG

-500 KETGVISVSNNNSGV
+500 QQTGVISVSNNNTGV
-515 TGNQAGDKVIVDD
+515 KSQAGDQITVDD
-528 VATIIGDDNASA
+528 VATMIGDANASA
-540 KGLLNSYQENV
+540 AGVLNSYKEGV

-556 VYHLGDNTY
+556 VYHLGNPIY
-565 AMEKETFEITATAE
+565 AIEKETFEITATAE

-587 RVAASHRSFNKF
+587 RVTASHHSFNKLL
-599 FTGKSYQL
+599 TGKSYQM
-607 NKKLVNSKKVHLR
+607 NKKFVNSKKVHLR

>member
-1 MNKIIRYAKIAIAAL
+1 MNKIFRYAKIAVAAL
-16 VTVAMGACT
+16 VTVAMAACT

-53 NKEAGNFDVTLSR
+53 NKESGNFDVTLSR

-128 NFSTPYGATSY
+128 NFSTPFGATSY
-139 KFTAGASAYVDVAGG
+139 QFKAGASAYEDVEGG

-170 VLEYDVQIQED
+170 VLEYDVQIQQD

-203 PWYTAFDENESNTD
+203 PWYTKFDENESNTD

-224 PDYVYIKGTFNT
+224 PDFVYIKGTFNT

-245 VLSAISYVQYLLDDG
+245 DISAISYVQFLLDKG
-260 KTLDE
+260 NSLDLI
-265 VKAEMPELFGTF
+265 KSKMPELFGTF
-277 KDGVFTFPAKS
+277 KDGIFSFPAKS
-288 ILLYFGSGGNLYY
+288 ILMYFGSGSDLYY

-395 YYVVTVSY
+395 YYLVTVSY

-429 EVAYGVFTLGVK
+429 EVAYGVFTLGVE
-441 DISGPFFPE
+441 DFSGLFFPE
-450 EGPIGC
+450 EGPMGC
-456 FLEKM
+456 FLEKI

-486 PWLTDG
+486 PWLIDG

-500 KETGVISVSNNNSGV
+500 TETGVISVSNNNSGV
-515 TGNQAGDKVIVDD
+515 TGNEAGDKIIVDD
-528 VATIIGDDNASA
+528 VATIIGDPDASA
-540 KGLLNSYQENV
+540 AGVLNSYHENV

-556 VYHLGDNTY
+556 VYHLGNGIF

-587 RVAASHRSFNKF
+587 RVAASHCSFNKL
-599 FTGKSYQL
+599 FTGKPYQL

>member
-1 MNKIIRYAKIAIAAL
+1 MNKIFRYAKIAVAAL

-53 NKEAGNFDVTLSR
+53 NKESGNFDVTLSR

-71 ELTVPLMFTA
+71 ELTVPLVFTA

-99 ATANIHITFNP
+99 ATANIHVTFNP

-139 KFTAGASAYVDVAGG
+139 KFKAGASAYVDVAGG
-154 KGKFRDGLISA
+154 KGKFRDGLVSSA
-165 LYGIE
+165 YGIE
-170 VLEYDVQIQED
+170 VLEYDVQIQQD

-203 PWYTAFDENESNTD
+203 PWYTAFDASLANTD
-217 MIIDATD
+217 MVIDATD
-224 PDYVYIKGTFNT
+224 PDYVYIKGTFST

-245 VLSAISYVQYLLDDG
+245 VVSAISYVQFLLDNG
-260 KTLDE
+260 NALDLI
-265 VKAEMPELFGTF
+265 KAKKPELFGTF
-277 KDGVFTFPAKS
+277 KDGVFNFPAKS
-288 ILLYFGSGGNLYY
+288 ILMYFGADGPYY

-321 VGVEYLGRMTD
+321 VGVDYLGRMTD

-360 EDLNKTASGI
+360 TDLDATASGI

-377 TEISEAGRV
+377 YEIAEGGRL

-395 YYVVTVSY
+395 YYLVTVSY
-403 ENGEAKGADATPI
+403 ENGEAKGADATPV

-429 EVAYGVFTLGVK
+429 EVAYGVFTLGVE
-441 DISGPFFPE
+441 DISGPFFKE
-450 EGPIGC
+450 QGPMGC
-456 FLEKM
+456 FLEKL

-486 PWLTDG
+486 PWLNDG

-515 TGNQAGDKVIVDD
+515 KGNQAGDQVIVDD
-528 VATIIGDDNASA
+528 VATMIGDANASA
-540 KGLLNSYQENV
+540 AGVLNSYKENV

-556 VYHLGDNTY
+556 VYHLGDDIF

-587 RVAASHRSFNKF
+587 RVAASHRSFNKL

>member
-1 MNKIIRYAKIAIAAL
+1 MNKIFRYAKIAIAAL

-53 NKEAGNFDVTLSR
+53 NKESGNFDVTLSR

-99 ATANIHITFNP
+99 ATANIHVTFNP

-139 KFTAGASAYVDVAGG
+139 KFKAGASAYVDVAGG
-154 KGKFRDGLISA
+154 KGKFRDGLISSA
-165 LYGIE
+165 YGIE
-170 VLEYDVQIQED
+170 VLEYDVQIQQD

-203 PWYTAFDENESNTD
+203 PWYTAFDASLANTD
-217 MIIDATD
+217 MVIDATD
-224 PDYVYIKGTFNT
+224 PDYVYIKGTFST

-245 VLSAISYVQYLLDDG
+245 VVSAISYVQFLLDNG
-260 KTLDE
+260 NALDLI
-265 VKAEMPELFGTF
+265 KAKKPELFGTF
-277 KDGVFTFPAKS
+277 KDGVFNFPAKS
-288 ILLYFGSGGNLYY
+288 ILMYFGTDGPYY
-301 GNTDGMLRVAMPGV
+301 GNNDGMLRVAMPGV

-360 EDLNKTASGI
+360 TDLDKTASGI

-377 TEISEAGRV
+377 TEIAEAGRV

-395 YYVVTVSY
+395 YYLVTVSY
-403 ENGEAKGADATPI
+403 ENGEAKGADATPV

-429 EVAYGVFTLGVK
+429 EVAYGVFTLGVE
-441 DISGPFFPE
+441 DISGPFFKE
-450 EGPIGC
+450 QGPMGC
-456 FLEKM
+456 FLEKV

-486 PWLTDG
+486 PWLVDG
-492 YDFDFTWN
+492 YDFDFTWS

-515 TGNQAGDKVIVDD
+515 KANQAGDQIIVDD
-528 VATIIGDDNASA
+528 VATILGDANASA
-540 KGLLNSYQENV
+540 AGVLNSYKENV

-556 VYHLGDNTY
+556 VYHLGDDIF

>member
-1 MNKIIRYAKIAIAAL
+1 MNKIFRYAKIAVAAL
-16 VTVAMGACT
+16 VTVAMAACT

-53 NKEAGNFDVTLSR
+53 NKESGNFDVTLSR

-165 LYGIE
+165 AYRIE
-170 VLEYDVQIQED
+170 VLEYDVQIQQD

-203 PWYTAFDENESNTD
+203 PWYTAFDENENNTD

-236 GVTLNSSDG
+236 GVTLNSGDG
-245 VLSAISYVQYLLDDG
+245 VVSAISYVQFLLNNG
-260 KTLDE
+260 NALDLI
-265 VKAEMPELFGTF
+265 KAKKPELFGTF
-277 KDGVFTFPAKS
+277 KDGVFNFPAKS
-288 ILLYFGSGGNLYY
+288 ILMYFGADGPYY
-301 GNTDGMLRVAMPGV
+301 GNTDGMLRVAMPGI

-321 VGVEYLGRMTD
+321 VGVDYLGRLTD

-360 EDLNKTASGI
+360 TDLDATASGI
-370 IDGSVEA
+370 IDGSIEA
-377 TEISEAGRV
+377 TEIAEAGRV

-395 YYVVTVSY
+395 YYLVTVSY
-403 ENGEAKGADATPI
+403 ENGEAKGADATPV

-429 EVAYGVFTLGVK
+429 EVAYGVFTLGVE
-441 DISGPFFPE
+441 DISGPFFPK
-450 EGPIGC
+450 EGPMGC
-456 FLEKM
+456 FLEKL

-486 PWLTDG
+486 PWLNEG
-492 YDFDFTWN
+492 YDFDFIWN

-515 TGNQAGDKVIVDD
+515 KGNQAGDQVIVDD
-528 VATIIGDDNASA
+528 VATMIGDANASA
-540 KGLLNSYQENV
+540 AGVLNSYQENV

-556 VYHLGDNTY
+556 VYHLGDGIF

-587 RVAASHRSFNKF
+587 RVAASHRSFNKL
-599 FTGKSYQL
+599 FTGKSYQM

>member
-1 MNKIIRYAKIAIAAL
+1 MNKIFRYAKIAIAAL

-53 NKEAGNFDVTLSR
+53 NKESGNFDVTLSR

-99 ATANIHITFNP
+99 ATANIHVTFNP

-154 KGKFRDGLISA
+154 KGKFRDGLISSA
-165 LYGIE
+165 YGIE
-170 VLEYDVQIQED
+170 VLEYDVQIQQD
-181 AHTPGIYRVVAPYGQ
+181 AHNPGIYRVVAPYGQ

-203 PWYTAFDENESNTD
+203 PWYTAFDENENNTD

-245 VLSAISYVQYLLDDG
+245 VVSAISYVQFLLDNG
-260 KTLDE
+260 NALDLI
-265 VKAEMPELFGTF
+265 KAKKPELFGTF
-277 KDGVFTFPAKS
+277 KEGVFNFPAKS
-288 ILLYFGSGGNLYY
+288 ILMYFGADGPYY
-301 GNTDGMLRVAMPGV
+301 GNTDGMLRVAMPGI

-321 VGVEYLGRMTD
+321 VGVDYLGRLTD

-360 EDLNKTASGI
+360 TDLDKTASGI

-377 TEISEAGRV
+377 TEIAEAGRV

-395 YYVVTVSY
+395 YYLVTVSY

-429 EVAYGVFTLGVK
+429 EVAYGVFTLGVE
-441 DISGPFFPE
+441 DISGPFFKE
-450 EGPIGC
+450 QGPMGC
-456 FLEKM
+456 FLEKI
-461 GGTSPYPS
+461 GGKSPYPS

-486 PWLTDG
+486 PWLVDG
-492 YDFDFTWN
+492 YDFDFTWS

-515 TGNQAGDKVIVDD
+515 TNQAGDQIIVDD
-528 VATIIGDDNASA
+528 VATMIGDANASA
-540 KGLLNSYQENV
+540 AGVLNSYQENV

-556 VYHLGDNTY
+556 VYHLGGDIY

-579 NAAKKGVN
+579 NAARKGVN

-599 FTGKSYQL
+599 FTGKSYQM